1 MSRFVSLGFPFFILL
16 TAGLV
21 FTGCE
26 DTPTAVEDVELQAFM
41 EVSTTGFT
49 VSPEK
54 SIEVE
59 ASFQG
64 LDEFPSATSPNL
76 NLQEVSREGDPSEGI
91 VRYEVGAGGSLES
104 VLSSEQVLIEGQ
116 SGGQNVT
123 DTVSVAA
130 TPLNLSSEFTSDFVA
145 LDFEGDVSS
154 RSYLPD
160 ETGVTEPVYQ
170 GSQRTITAEGETDH
184 ALVNPSPPSFST
196 PQDVNQPP
204 GSNSVRYLSVDA
216 SSGDALKI
224 ERQANLAGLDY
235 FTFLVRPQGNEQ
247 FTLTVRL
254 QEEQGG
260 STITH
265 EADIPVPNV
274 DGWLKYQ
281 ITYDDLENFFD
292 ISDFNPVDQRSG
304 GNGPLKSISFVTDAD
319 VEYGLDQI
327 LFGIEGVGARAEIHD
342 FEEPT
347 LAWGPPFVTDN
358 EYGFSESVDAESD
371 GYTSHSVSGT
381 STFGFNFGDD
391 IAGVALLYLDVD
403 SDDVLSFRARAQSGT
418 ASFSA
423 SLTSF
428 EGGFDGSA
436 SRDLTDTWQ
445 RYEVPIGELG
455 DDPAALN
462 GELVQFV
469 FTPDGDVLFDDVKI
483 MPN

>member
-1 MSRFVSLGFPFFILL
+1 MRRFVSLGFPFFILL
-16 TAGLV
+16 VLGLV

-26 DTPTAVEDVELQAFM
+26 ETPTAVEDVELQAFM
-41 EVSTTGFT
+41 EVSTSGFT

-54 SIEVE
+54 SIQVE

-64 LDEFPSATSPNL
+64 LDEFPSATAPNL
-76 NLQEVSREGDPSEGI
+76 NLEELGREGEPSEG
-91 VRYEVGAGGSLES
+91 VVTYEVKAGGTLES
-104 VLSSEQVLIEGQ
+104 VLSEEQVLIEGQ

-123 DTVSVAA
+123 DTVAVAA
-130 TPLNLSSEFTSDFVA
+130 TALNLSSEFTSDFVA

-160 ETGVTEPVYQ
+160 ETGVTEPAYQ
-170 GSQRTITAEGETDH
+170 GTQRTLTADGGTEH
-184 ALVNPSPPSFST
+184 ALVNPSPPSFAT
-196 PQDVNQPP
+196 PQDVNQPA
-204 GSNSVRYLSVDA
+204 GSNSVRYLNVSA
-216 SSGDALKI
+216 SSGDALTI
-224 ERQANLAGLDY
+224 ERQANLPGLDY
-235 FTFLVRPQGNEQ
+235 FSFLVRPQSNEQ

-254 QEEQGG
+254 TEEQNG
-260 STITH
+260 SDVTH

-281 ITYDDLENFFD
+281 ISYDDLESFFD
-292 ISDFNPVDQRSG
+292 ISGFNPVDQRSG
-304 GNGPLKSISFVTDAD
+304 GNGPLKSISFVTDSD

-358 EYGFSESVDAESD
+358 DYGFSSEVDAESD
-371 GYTSHSVSGT
+371 GYTSYSVSG
-381 STFGFNFGDD
+381 SSGFGFNYGDD
-391 IAGVALLYLDVD
+391 FAGVALLYLDVD
-403 SDDVLSFRARAQSGT
+403 SDDVLSFRARSQSGT
-418 ASFSA
+418 AGFSA

-436 SRDLTDTWQ
+436 SRDVTETWQ
-445 RYEVPIGELG
+445 RYEVTIGELG
-455 DDPAALN
+455 DDPSALN

-469 FTPDGDVLFDDVKI
+469 FTPDGDVLFDDVKV
-483 MPN
+483 MPK